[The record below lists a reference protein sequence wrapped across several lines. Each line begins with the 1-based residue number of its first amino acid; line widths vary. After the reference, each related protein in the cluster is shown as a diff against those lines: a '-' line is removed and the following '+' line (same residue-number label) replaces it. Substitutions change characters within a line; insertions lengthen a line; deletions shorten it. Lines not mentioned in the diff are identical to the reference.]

1 SDIQKKENGKRSHIR
16 AFDQTPPSSLLHNL
30 THLIW
35 WVMSSTTLDGK
46 PYQRRVFYN
55 GTIEVLWRSS
65 HWNKVLRTHHLTSGS
80 RDIWQIYCKK
90 IEDQEEVR
98 KKESLLSS
106 FTVLIDFKLFG
117 ILKDLDV
124 TLSFSYEDSPSVT
137 VIMLRVNKWLLQP
150 NFSVLCFILCFV
162 LCFFFAFVICVCVLE
177 RSMQNQKLSF
187 LIFKLIKKI
196 SYLFNTKVAM
206 S

>member
-1 SDIQKKENGKRSHIR
+1 MGSHTR
-16 AFDQTPPSSLLHNL
+16 EE
-30 THLIW
+30 
-35 WVMSSTTLDGK
+35 SSTTEPLRYSGGLLTENQK
-46 PYQRRVFYN
+46 GIKGGSR
-55 GTIEVLWRSS
+55 
-65 HWNKVLRTHHLTSGS
+65 NKVLRTHHLTSGS
-80 RDIWQIYCKK
+80 RDIWQRYCKK

-117 ILKDLDV
+117 ILKEFWISVLRKFSIDV

-177 RSMQNQKLSF
+177 RSMQKQKLSF

>member
-1 SDIQKKENGKRSHIR
+1 
-16 AFDQTPPSSLLHNL
+16 
-30 THLIW
+30 
-35 WVMSSTTLDGK
+35 MSSTTLDGSHTREESSTTE
-46 PYQRRVFYN
+46 PLRYS
-55 GTIEVLWRSS
+55 GGLLTVLCCGILSDNLPLLPENQKGIKGGSR
-65 HWNKVLRTHHLTSGS
+65 NKGLRTHHLTSGS
-80 RDIWQIYCKK
+80 RDIWQRYCKK

-98 KKESLLSS
+98 KRESLLSS

-117 ILKDLDV
+117 ILKEFWISVLRKFSIDV
-124 TLSFSYEDSPSVT
+124 TLSFSYEDSPSVI